1 MRMLWMS
8 IGILGLT
15 QCVSSAVAQAPG
27 DKSSSALPAQPIAAA
42 QLVREVVYNELNDHQ
57 GHGYWR
63 YWVERHSPK
72 ETRLEDQVETA
83 EGPITRLALTNGQPL
98 SAEAQQQEE
107 DRIEHLL
114 TSPQEQARRRQDYGE
129 DEARIGHI
137 VALMPVAFL
146 YQYEG
151 DENGCH
157 KLSFRPNPDYSAH
170 SVEARI
176 FHAMS
181 GTLWVDARMK
191 RLVRIDAHVQ
201 ENVDFGYG
209 ILGRLYKGGWF
220 QFQRTQVSPT
230 DWKTERLEVH
240 LLGRALL
247 VKSYTRETS
256 ELRGGFAPVP
266 GGMSLAQGMAL
277 LQQTDESQTVAQAK
291 ARGSALTPVALAL
304 RP

>member
-8 IGILGLT
+8 AGMLGLM
-15 QCVSSAVAQAPG
+15 QSVPCALAQQAPPP
-27 DKSSSALPAQPIAAA
+27 LPAA
-42 QLVREVVYNELNDHQ
+42 QLIREVVYNELNDHQ

-63 YWVERHSPK
+63 YWIERHTPK
-72 ETRLEDQVETA
+72 GTRLEDQVETA
-83 EGPITRLALTNGQPL
+83 AGPVTRLALSNGLPP
-98 SAEAQQQEE
+98 SAETQQQEQV
-107 DRIEHLL
+107 RLQHLL
-114 TSPQEQARRRQDYGE
+114 ASSPEQARQRQDYAE
-129 DEARIGHI
+129 DEALIGSI
-137 VALMPVAFL
+137 VALMPVAFV
-146 YQYEG
+146 YQYEA

-170 SVEARI
+170 SIEDRVL
-176 FHAMS
+176 HAMS

-191 RLVRIDAHVQ
+191 RLVRLDAHVE

-230 DWKTERLEVH
+230 EWKTERLEVH
-240 LLGRALL
+240 VLGRALI
-247 VKSYTRETS
+247 VKSFTRETS

-266 GGMSLAQGMAL
+266 ARMNLAQGVAL
-277 LQQTDESQTVAQAK
+277 LQQTETQTIAQAK
-291 ARGSALTPVALAL
+291 AKGSALTPVALAL